1 MWQIDLAATYYLPPA
16 CTLSFRFAANQ
27 PIQLFVGKVSVSNC
41 ICCQL
46 ATHLTCR
53 KTAGQAWI
61 LLHFVRILYISPCIL
76 SVSALSLC
84 LLQDRPVAA
93 STITQLI
100 KVVNN
105 PDKLAAL
112 QVRGRGKGMLT
123 HLPAQRK
130 GWVALQVWGG
140 KGEDMR
146 THLPAQGKG
155 RVALQ
160 PRLFG
165 GAQMKTPSYN
175 YLRGVSIK
183 IKR

>member
-1 MWQIDLAATYYLPPA
+1 MTWGLSLSWRLCRGTSPGPARHSSSVPRGRGKSRASLAGVKKVLSVAVAASYCLPPA

-41 ICCQL
+41 ICCCQL

-61 LLHFVRILYISPCIL
+61 LLHFVRIIYISPCIL

-112 QVRGRGKGMLT
+112 QVRGRG
-123 HLPAQRK
+123 
-130 GWVALQVWGG
+130 
-140 KGEDMR
+140 R
-146 THLPAQGKG
+146 TG
-155 RVALQ
+155 
-160 PRLFG
+160 
-165 GAQMKTPSYN
+165 
-175 YLRGVSIK
+175 
-183 IKR
+183 